1 MDSIKYEAWG
11 EEFELNI
18 YCDRYA
24 MGGGLAMEL
33 VETGEQEPF
42 TGLTVNLKDY
52 PCEENCAFVDVND
65 FPEAIGLIEKYK
77 LGESTGRIGISG
89 WCAFPEYRFN
99 MDEIEK
105 YRLRPKSVKEKMDK
119 KREKER

>member
-33 VETGEQEPF
+33 IKTCDVYQQIARSQ
-42 TGLTVNLKDY
+42 LS
-52 PCEENCAFVDVND
+52 EEELNYAR
-65 FPEAIGLIEKYK
+65 A
-77 LGESTGRIGISG
+77 
-89 WCAFPEYRFN
+89 
-99 MDEIEK
+99 
-105 YRLRPKSVKEKMDK
+105 
-119 KREKER
+119 